1 MASDSFAAILQ
12 QSNGVLSLT
21 DPYSNFVSITPSD
34 TVTFSIT
41 RGVYVANSGT
51 LVVDG
56 GYGGVS
62 VTFTGAV
69 AGTIYPLRVSR
80 VYAASSSSIGLVGL
94 Y

>member
-56 GYGGVS
+56 GAWLYRNP
-62 VTFTGAV
+62 AV
-69 AGTIYPLRVSR
+69 PRSAVE
-80 VYAASSSSIGLVGL
+80 AASRKVEGSSRAVGL
-94 Y
+94 AAPKARL